1 MHFYGICKW
10 FCFREY
16 LLNVRLWLATPVGKK
31 LVNVNQKW
39 YKKKILFWFSIF
51 LNGIQCWYAKIPH
64 LNCISD
70 VMKLFSA
77 YHETIG
83 SKVGIG
89 TFWEIRNV
97 LVLKFENTSKTELC
111 LNLASNNWLMEIFYS
126 NHGIWKNQSET
137 TIFC

>member
-1 MHFYGICKW
+1 MTSYPSRKKTSECK
-10 FCFREY
+10 
-16 LLNVRLWLATPVGKK
+16 PKMI
-31 LVNVNQKW
+31 Q
-39 YKKKILFWFSIF
+39 IF
-51 LNGIQCWYAKIPH
+51 NLPQWNTVLIHKDTH

-83 SKVGIG
+83 SKVGVG

-111 LNLASNNWLMEIFYS
+111 LNLASNN
-126 NHGIWKNQSET
+126 
-137 TIFC
+137 